1 MTLPLK
7 DEDWRVIAAQAS
19 KENDPEKLSRLV
31 AQLCESFDERDK
43 SRKDQQAKNA
53 AVSS

>member
-1 MTLPLK
+1 MSPPLK

-31 AQLCESFDERDK
+31 AQLCQSFDERDK
-43 SRKDQQAKNA
+43 RLKEKQARS
-53 AVSS
+53 AV